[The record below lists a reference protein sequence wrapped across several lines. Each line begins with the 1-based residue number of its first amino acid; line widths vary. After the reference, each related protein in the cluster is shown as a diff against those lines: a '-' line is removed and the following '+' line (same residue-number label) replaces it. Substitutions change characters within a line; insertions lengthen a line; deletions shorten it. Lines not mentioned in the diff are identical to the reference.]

1 MGVPDIYGIYGYSS
15 LSYGAR
21 VSESM
26 TSMYTR
32 IGTDAYIS
40 VMNNCAILSGT
51 AFANGSSGLSK
62 IVYNPQSKGDVI
74 RPISV
79 MPSAML
85 VLGSTIATNNVY
97 VLTQRSI
104 YNLITGAMS
113 HYNTLPPTFGGN
125 TLIAEFDRSRYIIVP
140 FVTARNE
147 TGQTSPQGLPFSTW
161 KSQYSGDYPYITS
174 ASYSYFYK
182 QNLGGTALTRIN
194 NGFNL
199 VGATLKQ
206 VSYEYGRNG
215 ESAEYRQSATV
226 LTGVSGTLLGGVDC
240 QFTVVNHEGNAVYV
254 ASPGINII
262 NAHYDLVSFKPGVI
276 NEVTGNR
283 PPFFYYTGDA
293 VIRAATSFGVVVAE
307 SYEDAQNYHGMGT
320 AGNVKVY
327 IPSIDQNGYI
337 SDTVFTPGTGD
348 NSFID
353 NWDTGGNPSL
363 FLPLG
368 SFDLTGSTS
377 VDPGTNPPLTP
388 IYEDVQNPD
397 ALPPGSTDMGLLS
410 PTYNG
415 VGMFATY
422 FCTSYAGLLN
432 LQQRL
437 WGLSENVLLEL
448 IKSLGL
454 YSDPI
459 QAVVSLRM
467 YPFNVQAHVP
477 GTASA
482 PVIMGKVT
490 IAEASDGFLKL
501 PANSRVEFDLG
512 SYYIQGAF
520 STSHPYLD
528 LSPYTTMNLYIPYVG
543 NLDLNVNDFLNHT
556 LRVKMTVDLTTGTCL
571 AAIYADGILMMN
583 ATGQIGVDIAVTSA
597 DNSEIASRIFN
608 AFIGMSI
615 NAGGSFITQ
624 SIGGLNNSGVGNV
637 HKAIAGAKEGL
648 TNVDTSS
655 IENFNDTVVESFGDI
670 FLGKTS
676 MDRVGSAS
684 PANAFNLPKYCFLTV
699 SRPTFEEPPNFDHTY
714 GRPCHTSG
722 QLASFT
728 GYTKC
733 TNVDISGISA
743 TEYEKL
749 SIKNLLE
756 SGVYL

>member
-1 MGVPDIYGIYGYSS
+1 
-15 LSYGAR
+15 
-21 VSESM
+21 
-26 TSMYTR
+26 
-32 IGTDAYIS
+32 
-40 VMNNCAILSGT
+40 
-51 AFANGSSGLSK
+51 
-62 IVYNPQSKGDVI
+62 
-74 RPISV
+74 

-85 VLGSTIATNNVY
+85 VLGSTIGTNNNY

-125 TLIAEFDRSRYIIVP
+125 TLIAEFDRSRYIILP

-147 TGQTSPQGLPFSTW
+147 TGQISPQGIPFSTW

-182 QNLGGTALTRIN
+182 QNLGGTGLTRIN

-240 QFTVVNHEGNAVYV
+240 QFTIVNHEGNAVYV

-262 NAHYDLVSFKPGVI
+262 NTHYDLVSFKPGVI
-276 NEVTGNR
+276 NEDTGNR

-320 AGNVKVY
+320 ASNVKVY

-377 VDPGTNPPLTP
+377 VDPDVNPPLTP
-388 IYEDVQNPD
+388 LYEDVQDPS
-397 ALPPGSTDMGLLS
+397 ALPPGSPEMGLTA

-415 VGMFATY
+415 VGMFASY
-422 FCTSYAGLLN
+422 FCTSYAGLLH
-432 LQQRL
+432 LQQNL
-437 WGLSENVLLEL
+437 WTLSDNVLVEL
-448 IKSLGL
+448 VESLRL
-454 YSDPI
+454 FSDPI
-459 QAVVSLRM
+459 QAIVSLRM
-467 YPFNVQAHVP
+467 YPFNIYAHVP
-477 GTASA
+477 GCVSSE
-482 PVIMGKVT
+482 VKLGKVT
-490 IAEASDGFLKL
+490 IAEANSGFLKI
-501 PANSRVEFDLG
+501 PSNSTVTFDMG
-512 SYYIQGAF
+512 SFFIQGRYKNF
-520 STSHPYLD
+520 LD
-528 LSPYTTMNLYIPYVG
+528 LAPYTTMNLFIPFVG
-543 NLDLNVNDFLNHT
+543 NIDLNINDFLNHT
-556 LRVKMTVDLTTGTCL
+556 LRVQLTVDLTTGSCL
-571 AAIYADGILMMN
+571 AAVYADGILMVN
-583 ATGQIGVDIAVTSA
+583 ATGQMGVDIPVTSA
-597 DNSEIASRIFN
+597 DNAEISSRIFN
-608 AFIGMSI
+608 AFIGMAI

-624 SIGGLNNSGVGNV
+624 SIGGVNNSGVGNI
-637 HKAIAGAKEGL
+637 HRAIAGAKEGL
-648 TNVDTSS
+648 ANVDTSS
-655 IENFNDTVVESFGDI
+655 IEKFNDTVVDSLGDI

-676 MDRVGSAS
+676 MDRVGSSS
-684 PANAFNLPKYCFLTV
+684 PGNSFYLPTYCFITI
-699 SRPTFEEPPNFDHTY
+699 SQPTFEKPANYDHTY

-728 GYTKC
+728 GFTKC
-733 TNVDISGISA
+733 NNVDVSNISA
-743 TEYEKL
+743 LEYEKL